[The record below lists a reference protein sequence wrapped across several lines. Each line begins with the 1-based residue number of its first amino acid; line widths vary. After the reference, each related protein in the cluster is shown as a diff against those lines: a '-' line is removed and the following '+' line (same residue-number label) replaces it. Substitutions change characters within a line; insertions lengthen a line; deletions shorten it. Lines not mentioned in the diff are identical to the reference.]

1 MTLKQRIDAFSILGE
16 KLRSPNFI
24 NTASLERTQVLNPWF
39 TPENVTLQIQQFGDL
54 LQSENLSRWLAG
66 YTFDD
71 SEKTVG
77 LITAGNIPLVGFHD
91 IICVLISGFKL
102 QVKVSSNDA
111 GLTALVLNT
120 LLEIQPAFRE
130 KIEIADQLKDFDL
143 VIATGSNNS
152 SRYFDYYFGKKPHI
166 IRKNRNALAVL
177 TGEESPSEI
186 RELAKDIFTYFGL
199 GCRSVSK
206 LYIPKGYAIE
216 QLFDNLEDYKQLGDH
231 YKYKNNYDYYK
242 SIYLINGNKHYDNG
256 FLLLKE
262 DSSLASPLSVLHF
275 SEYTDLSTLEN
286 ELTASNEH
294 IQCVV
299 SGLPL
304 NISSPVVGF
313 GKTQQPTLEDYA
325 DNVNTLAFLERHN
338 P

>member
-1 MTLKQRIDAFSILGE
+1 MTLKQRIDAFSVLGE

-24 NTASLERTQVLNPWF
+24 NTASLERTEVLNPWF
-39 TPENVTLQIQQFGDL
+39 TPENVTLQIQQFGNL
-54 LQSENLSRWLAG
+54 LKAENLSSWLAN
-66 YTFDD
+66 YSFED
-71 SEKTVG
+71 SDKTVG
-77 LITAGNIPLVGFHD
+77 LITAGNIPLVGLHD
-91 IICVLISGFKL
+91 IICILLSGFKL
-102 QVKVSSNDA
+102 QVKISSNDA

-120 LLEIQPAFRE
+120 LLEIQPAFKKKVDITE
-130 KIEIADQLKDFDL
+130 QLRDFDL

-177 TGEESPSEI
+177 TGKESPSEI

-206 LYIPKGYAIE
+206 LYIPQGYAIE
-216 QLFDNLEDYKQLGDH
+216 QLLDHLEDYAHLGDH

-262 DSSLASPLSVLHF
+262 DPSLASPLSVLHF
-275 SEYTDLSTLEN
+275 SEYTDISALED
-286 ELTASNEH
+286 ELRASSEH

-299 SGLPL
+299 SGEPL
-304 NISSPVVGF
+304 NIPSPVVGF
-313 GKTQQPTLEDYA
+313 GKAQQPTLEDYA
-325 DNVNTLAFLERHN
+325 DNVNTLDFLEQHN

>member
-1 MTLKQRIDAFSILGE
+1 MTLKQRIDAFSVLGE

-24 NTASLERTQVLNPWF
+24 NTASLERTEVLNPWF
-39 TPENVTLQIQQFGDL
+39 TPENVTLQIQQFGNL
-54 LQSENLSRWLAG
+54 LQAENLSSWLAN
-66 YTFDD
+66 YSFED
-71 SEKTVG
+71 SDKTVG
-77 LITAGNIPLVGFHD
+77 LITAGNIPLVGLHD
-91 IICVLISGFKL
+91 IICILLSGFKL
-102 QVKVSSNDA
+102 QVKISSNDA

-120 LLEIQPAFRE
+120 LLEIQPAFKKKVDITE
-130 KIEIADQLKDFDL
+130 QLRDFDL

-177 TGEESPSEI
+177 TGKESPSEI

-206 LYIPKGYAIE
+206 LYIPQGYAIE
-216 QLFDNLEDYKQLGDH
+216 QLLDHLEDYAHLGDH

-262 DSSLASPLSVLHF
+262 DPSLASPLSVLHF
-275 SEYTDLSTLEN
+275 SEYTDISALED
-286 ELTASNEH
+286 ELRASSEH

-299 SGLPL
+299 SGEPL
-304 NISSPVVGF
+304 NIPSPVVGF
-313 GKTQQPTLEDYA
+313 GKAQQPTLEDYA
-325 DNVNTLAFLERHN
+325 DNVNTLDFLEQHN

>member
-1 MTLKQRIDAFSILGE
+1 M
-16 KLRSPNFI
+16 
-24 NTASLERTQVLNPWF
+24 
-39 TPENVTLQIQQFGDL
+39 TLQIQQFGNL
-54 LQSENLSRWLAG
+54 LKAENLNSWLAN
-66 YTFDD
+66 YSFED
-71 SEKTVG
+71 SDKTVG
-77 LITAGNIPLVGFHD
+77 LITAGNIPLVGLHD
-91 IICVLISGFKL
+91 IICILLSGFKL
-102 QVKVSSNDA
+102 QVKISSNDA

-120 LLEIQPAFRE
+120 LLEIQPAFKKKVDITE
-130 KIEIADQLKDFDL
+130 QLRDFDL

-177 TGEESPSEI
+177 TGKESPSEI

-206 LYIPKGYAIE
+206 LYIPQGYAIE
-216 QLFDNLEDYKQLGDH
+216 QLLDHLEDYAHLGDH

-262 DSSLASPLSVLHF
+262 DPSLASPLSVLHF
-275 SEYTDLSTLEN
+275 SEYTDISALED
-286 ELTASNEH
+286 ELRASSEH

-299 SGLPL
+299 SGEPL
-304 NISSPVVGF
+304 NIPSPVVGF
-313 GKTQQPTLEDYA
+313 GKAQQPTLEDYA
-325 DNVNTLAFLERHN
+325 DNVNTLDFLEQHN